1 MEPVIG
7 EFINY
12 VEENKDTGG
21 QPQAQSE
28 YVDGCIS
35 PVSPEVSK
43 CNQDITSDHGNF
55 N

>member
-7 EFINY
+7 ELIKY

-21 QPQAQSE
+21 QPKAQAKNV
-28 YVDGCIS
+28 YGCIS
-35 PVSPEVSK
+35 SVSPEVSE
-43 CNQDITSDHGNF
+43 CNPNVTSDHGKF